1 MTEPESRSPLKRL
14 KAMPGRT
21 KLFFVVGLVLIIAFA
36 TRACSGV
43 EIEEEEAVATALAA
57 LEQSDGGFVPE
68 HTEARILR
76 QGMPTSVVWVV
87 VFTVDDPDPD
97 AGRNE
102 FLRHAVVRV
111 DASTGEV
118 INVDISEPDG
128 G

>member
-21 KLFFVVGLVLIIAFA
+21 KLFFVVGLVLIIAFT
-36 TRACSGV
+36 TRTCSGV

-87 VFTVDDPDPD
+87 VFKVDDPDPD

-102 FLRHAVVRV
+102 FLRHAAVMVN
-111 DASTGEV
+111 ASTGEV

>member
-1 MTEPESRSPLKRL
+1 MPEPESRSPLERL

-21 KLFFVVGLVLIIAFA
+21 KLFFVVGLVLIVLFT

-43 EIEEEEAVATALAA
+43 TIEEDEAVAAALAA
-57 LEQSDGGFVPE
+57 LEQSDAGFVPE
-68 HTEARILR
+68 RTEARILR

-102 FLRHAVVRV
+102 FLRHAAVRV
-111 DASTGEV
+111 DANSGEV
-118 INVDISEPDG
+118 LAVDISEPDG